1 MMRMPPELEGRIQTC
16 MRLSLDSRLG
26 IVAGTTPVPCR
37 DVTTKLVPPCIS
49 TLSTGAQ
56 SIPWQHS
63 IGYQSCALAGVA
75 TDIAIAS
82 RRAETIVRD
91 MMCLLAQRLP
101 RVSPP
106 SRPMLFVFIIIP
118 LRRSAE
124 DNSTDAHKWTPWPC
138 SADSHPMCDTAAPCK
153 QVLPLDSLPKCL
165 KKHPTPDSLV
175 AGGQGNARA
184 RTGFLPTASAN
195 SYCCGSNGCV
205 PMGLP
210 SVPNVRRSTLA
221 SA

>member
-1 MMRMPPELEGRIQTC
+1 MMRMPPELEGRMQTC
-16 MRLSLDSRLG
+16 MRLSLDSLLG
-26 IVAGTTPVPCR
+26 MVAGTTAVPWR
-37 DVTTKLVPPCIS
+37 DVTTRLVPSCIS

-124 DNSTDAHKWTPWPC
+124 DNCT
-138 SADSHPMCDTAAPCK
+138 SARKGRPGQSPPIRIRRVTRLR
-153 QVLPLDSLPKCL
+153 QVNRFCRWVLRQNAWRASNSRLSG
-165 KKHPTPDSLV
+165 S
-175 AGGQGNARA
+175 GRSGNAR
-184 RTGFLPTASAN
+184 RESGFLPRARAPLTTGTARKAA
-195 SYCCGSNGCV
+195 CPLACRQ
-205 PMGLP
+205 
-210 SVPNVRRSTLA
+210 RRT
-221 SA
+221 

>member
-75 TDIAIAS
+75 FDIAIAS

-118 LRRSAE
+118 LRRSTE
-124 DNSTDAHKWTPWPC
+124 DNCASAQKGRPGQSPPIRIRRVTPLRQ
-138 SADSHPMCDTAAPCK
+138 SK
-153 QVLPLDSLPKCL
+153 QVLPLGSSPKCL
-165 KKHPTPDSLV
+165 KSIQLQTF
-175 AGGQGNARA
+175 R
-184 RTGFLPTASAN
+184 
-195 SYCCGSNGCV
+195 
-205 PMGLP
+205 
-210 SVPNVRRSTLA
+210 
-221 SA
+221 